1 MWSTIMTLMPMVL
14 EYTMIVSEYLET
26 KYSDLIMV
34 SANGLG
40 SEDVLST
47 LVTLIPKVLEYTMV
61 VSQYLE
67 IKYSDSAV
75 GTKFDACC
83 NAEAS
88 RTYLAFPFNALTPF
102 RRVCKPV
109 CCNGRL
115 EVLSRS
121 F

>member
-1 MWSTIMTLMPMVL
+1 MMTLIPMVL
-14 EYTMIVSEYLET
+14 EYTMVGSEYLEP
-26 KYSDLIMV
+26 KYSDITMG
-34 SANGLG
+34 SANELR
-40 SEDVLST
+40 SEDMLST

-83 NAEAS
+83 NTEAS